1 VGRAGVQYENSV
13 EAELEPL
20 SESKVPPPP
29 PPPRTKW
36 TRRVPHLVLI
46 GHAAS
51 LTPCKVAVNFKRFN
65 LFGGKISFAAPARAR
80 GELDTTYL
88 HDGVIAEGIVA
99 EKALRISRG
108 DKGNLF
114 VLTREMK

>member
-1 VGRAGVQYENSV
+1 VGWAGVQYENSV

-20 SESKVPPPP
+20 SES
-29 PPPRTKW
+29 
-36 TRRVPHLVLI
+36 
-46 GHAAS
+46 
-51 LTPCKVAVNFKRFN
+51 KVAVNFKRFN